1 MKNTKEVKT
10 LLTALYCYNR
20 MGAKDEKIEN
30 ILSYAF
36 YRLFNGN
43 TNLILV
49 CTSTVDRNELL
60 SYIDRLLEEDTEYH
74 KFIKL
79 QEATRKK

>member
-1 MKNTKEVKT
+1 MKNAKEVKT
-10 LLTALYCYNR
+10 LLIALYCYNR
-20 MGAKDEKIEN
+20 LGAKDEKIEN
-30 ILSYAF
+30 ILEYAF
-36 YRLFNGN
+36 YRLFGSN

-49 CTSTVDRNELL
+49 CTSTIDRNELL

-79 QEATRKK
+79 QEARRKK